1 MDFKQ
6 LQSFA
11 AVVRCRSFSRAAEQ
25 LYISQPTISTHIRQ
39 LEEECQSR
47 LILRSTKSIEI
58 TPRGQEL
65 YEYARATLDK
75 QTQLLRRWTLEDQK
89 LIRLGVSTIPADYIL
104 PELLPVYQKE
114 HPEIRFDIQQGDST
128 EILDGILEN
137 NFLLGLVG
145 MQSTEHAV
153 ITLPFYGDR
162 MVMIAPNAPE
172 YALNDEDPAAF
183 RRYVMEKPV
192 ILREQGSGSK
202 KCMDDYLDRQA
213 LYPEAMHVAARLNDQ
228 ESIKK
233 LVAGGFG
240 ISFISEKAAM
250 DFANDGRLRV
260 YQLPGNPA
268 TRSLYIAYR
277 RDFILRKHI
286 QDFIAFTQ
294 NFYSAAASP
303 DATPKALPSEAI
315 S

>member
-6 LQSFA
+6 LQSFV
-11 AVVRCRSFSRAAEQ
+11 AVVRCGSFSRAAEQ
-25 LYISQPTISTHIRQ
+25 LYISQPTISTHVRQ

-47 LILRSTKSIEI
+47 LILRSTKSLEI

-65 YEYARATLDK
+65 YEYAKNTLDK
-75 QTQLLRRWTLEDQK
+75 QAQLLRRWTLEDRN
-89 LIRLGVSTIPADYIL
+89 LICLGVSTIPADYIL
-104 PELLPVYQKE
+104 PELLPAYQKI
-114 HPEIRFDIQQGDST
+114 HPEIRFDIRQGDSA

-162 MVMIAPNAPE
+162 MVMITPNTE
-172 YALNDEDPAAF
+172 DYCLNAQDVESF
-183 RRYVMEKPV
+183 RSYILEKPV

-202 KCMDDYLDRQA
+202 KCMDDYLDQQA
-213 LYPEAMHVAARLNDQ
+213 LYPETLHVAARLNDQ

-233 LVAGGFG
+233 LVAAGFG

-250 DFANDGRLRV
+250 DFANEGRIRL
-260 YQLPGNPA
+260 YPLPGKPA

-294 NFYSAAASP
+294 SYYKCP
-303 DATPKALPSEAI
+303 
-315 S
+315 

>member
-6 LQSFA
+6 LQSFV

-25 LYISQPTISTHIRQ
+25 LYLSQPTISTHVRQ

-65 YEYARATLDK
+65 YDYARSTLDK
-75 QTQLLRRWTLEDQK
+75 QAQLLRRWTLEDQK

-104 PELLPVYQKE
+104 PELLPAYQKE
-114 HPEIRFDIQQGDST
+114 HSEIRFDIQQGDST
-128 EILDGILEN
+128 EILNGILED

-145 MQSTEHAV
+145 MPSTEHAV
-153 ITLPFYGDR
+153 ITLPFYDDH
-162 MVMIAPNAPE
+162 MVMITPNT
-172 YALNDEDPAAF
+172 EDYRLDATDTATF
-183 RRYVMEKPV
+183 RDYVLQKPV

-202 KCMDDYLDRQA
+202 KCMDDYLDQQA
-213 LYPEAMHVAARLNDQ
+213 LYPETLHVAARLNDQ

-233 LVAGGFG
+233 LVAAGFG

-250 DFANDGRLRV
+250 DFASDGRLRV
-260 YQLPGNPA
+260 YQLPGKA
-268 TRSLYIAYR
+268 AIRSLYIAYR

-294 NFYSAAASP
+294 AYYRNPARQDGAKTFA
-303 DATPKALPSEAI
+303 
-315 S
+315 